1 MGAVAVSAVAVRTV
15 VGAVAMSTVVRT
27 VAACGGCLLGVF
39 ASCAVVFN
47 AVALVAVAVGVVAW
61 REVAESVVA

>member
-1 MGAVAVSAVAVRTV
+1 MSAVAVRTV
-15 VGAVAMSTVVRT
+15 VGAVAMSTVVRI
-27 VAACGGCLLGVF
+27 VAASGGCLLGVF

-61 REVAESVVA
+61 REVVESVVA